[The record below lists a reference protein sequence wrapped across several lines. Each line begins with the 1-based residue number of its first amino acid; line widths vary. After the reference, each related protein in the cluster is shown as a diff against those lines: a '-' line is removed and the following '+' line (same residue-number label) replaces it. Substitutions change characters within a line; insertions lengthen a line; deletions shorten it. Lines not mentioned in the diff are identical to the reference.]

1 MIIEF
6 ATISFIH
13 LLLLITTIKCV
24 GGFFS
29 CLRLLT
35 VNQKH
40 KVSLEASTGRGRGT
54 RPVPSEKPSYCH
66 FEKYIPRVFKFLQS
80 YSKSLHHHKHG
91 LERNTHPEQSEK
103 LYCIQKKQCLLLHCV

>member
-6 ATISFIH
+6 ATILFIH

-24 GGFFS
+24 GRFFS
-29 CLRLLT
+29 CLLLLT

-40 KVSLEASTGRGRGT
+40 KVSLEASTGKGAT

-66 FEKYIPRVFKFLQS
+66 FEIYIPGVFKFL
-80 YSKSLHHHKHG
+80 
-91 LERNTHPEQSEK
+91 
-103 LYCIQKKQCLLLHCV
+103 